1 MDTRLAK
8 VDVRI
13 CRASVILSTRQFEPG
28 LISGFFF
35 ALGQALA
42 LARAV
47 RFNPPSK
54 TDT

>member
-13 CRASVILSTRQFEPG
+13 CRASVILSGKQFEPG
-28 LISGFFF
+28 LMSGFFAF
-35 ALGQALA
+35 GQALA

-54 TDT
+54 NDT